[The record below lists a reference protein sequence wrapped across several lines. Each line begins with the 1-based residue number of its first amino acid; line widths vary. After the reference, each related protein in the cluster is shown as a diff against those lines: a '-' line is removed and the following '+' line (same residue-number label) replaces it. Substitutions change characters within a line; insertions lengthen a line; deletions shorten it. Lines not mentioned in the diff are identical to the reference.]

1 MIFTFAKIFAFGD
14 VTMKK
19 ALLYLLMFAVALQ
32 AFRHLGIVVSFK
44 INQDYIAKNLCEKR
58 DEPESCCKG
67 SCYLE
72 KELKKAAETEE
83 KAPVPVQKLELV
95 WFFENTAPVF
105 YGMDGVREH
114 NSCSWFVNI
123 KRRQWRLEAPFRPPA
138 V

>member
-1 MIFTFAKIFAFGD
+1 MIFIFALIFAFGEF
-14 VTMKK
+14 TMKK

-44 INQDYIAKNLCEKR
+44 INRDYIAENLCEKR

-83 KAPVPVQKLELV
+83 KAPVPVQKQELV

-105 YGMDGVREH
+105 YWIDGVQERK
-114 NSCSWFVNI
+114 SCSWLVNI
-123 KRRQWRLEAPFRPPA
+123 KHRQWRLAAPFRPPA